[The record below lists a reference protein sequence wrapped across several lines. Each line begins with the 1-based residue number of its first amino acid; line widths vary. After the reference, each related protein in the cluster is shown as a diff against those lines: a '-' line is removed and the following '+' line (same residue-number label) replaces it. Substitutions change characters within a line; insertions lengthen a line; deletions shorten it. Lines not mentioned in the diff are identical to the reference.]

1 MANKKYLV
9 VSYKFDKYGNIGD
22 EWFELATDNR
32 QEAIERALYEAERC
46 DDPHFGID
54 LRKVEEVVDVDED
67 GEMINYNYSSI
78 DFHMEAEKLHLL
90 KRSRLF
96 NMKEVCQDAQV
107 SYASWR
113 QFACG
118 KQGLSN
124 KAYEAINRIMN
135 NA

>member
-1 MANKKYLV
+1 MKRYLV
-9 VSYKFDKYGNIGD
+9 VSYTFDKYGNIGD
-22 EWFELATDNR
+22 EWLEHDTTNR
-32 QEAIERALYEAERC
+32 QEAIERAIYEADIEQDSRFNIELREVDASVDT
-46 DDPHFGID
+46 DDCYD
-54 LRKVEEVVDVDED
+54 
-67 GEMINYNYSSI
+67 YNTI
-78 DFHMEAEKLHLL
+78 DFRMEFEKLHLL

-124 KAYEAINRIMN
+124 KAYEAINRVMN